1 MEETRMSIDG
11 LLSEIEAI
19 KNNRYLT
26 PEELEDIEAQL
37 TDVYTRVKSYTHKT
51 VEEKMLIDCFRP
63 SDKAE
68 KNLMRAIELQE
79 RGGF

>member
-1 MEETRMSIDG
+1 MEETRMDIDKV
-11 LLSEIEAI
+11 LSEIESI

-37 TDVYTRVKSYTHKT
+37 TDVYCRIKNYTHKT
-51 VEEKMLIDCFRP
+51 TEEKMLIDCFRP

-68 KNLMRAIELQE
+68 RDLARALELQE